1 MSTNEFMSM
10 KELGTLFGVTSHKIG
25 RRLKEL
31 DLRNDKGRPTRK
43 AFELGLMEQR
53 YSQSRLDIY
62 SWVWHGDKTAA
73 LLEQAGMERVANV
86 PANE

>member
-1 MSTNEFMSM
+1 MSTTDYMSM
-10 KELGTLFGVTSHKIG
+10 KELGVLFGVTSHKIG

-43 AFELGLMEQR
+43 AFELGLMKQR

-62 SWVWHGDKTAA
+62 SWVWHQDKTVA
-73 LLEQAGMERVANV
+73 LLEQAGMERGPDVAK
-86 PANE
+86 NE